1 MTELNDQAQQQQTPE
16 KKDLTYWNSQWCN
29 NKIGFHRLTVNPDF
43 EKYVLS
49 KIISVEQQQSILF
62 PLSGKTVDM
71 KAALDS
77 KHQVI
82 GIECAQ
88 LGIESFFQE
97 NNIKYNIENNECQV
111 YKGIDYP
118 VTIFHDNFLTFNQ
131 TLPTIDWIWDR
142 AALVAVNL
150 SDREQYRDNLLRL
163 MTPGHTRL
171 YLVAVCYDDPELTGP
186 PHSVSDEDVI
196 SLFGSTCSI
205 ELISVNDT
213 TADFIANSH
222 RNVRLM
228 EEHLHLIIRK

>member
-88 LGIESFFQE
+88 L
-97 NNIKYNIENNECQV
+97 V

>member
-1 MTELNDQAQQQQTPE
+1 
-16 KKDLTYWNSQWCN
+16 
-29 NKIGFHRLTVNPDF
+29 
-43 EKYVLS
+43 
-49 KIISVEQQQSILF
+49 
-62 PLSGKTVDM
+62 
-71 KAALDS
+71 

-150 SDREQYRDNLLRL
+150 SDREQF
-163 MTPGHTRL
+163 
-171 YLVAVCYDDPELTGP
+171 V
-186 PHSVSDEDVI
+186 
-196 SLFGSTCSI
+196 
-205 ELISVNDT
+205 
-213 TADFIANSH
+213 
-222 RNVRLM
+222 
-228 EEHLHLIIRK
+228 